1 MPRGPLKENDMECYF
16 CKKQTDKLYELRGW
30 DVCYDCYFEDIDKDL
45 GKEDEGKEQALKEK
59 P

>member
-1 MPRGPLKENDMECYF
+1 MECYF